1 MKTKLD
7 EMTEEFA
14 KAYVA
19 YHDATDYQ
27 RYKDNPQCVKDEYHY
42 VYWKAREVAGRE
54 RQTDIMLLL
63 LAIGICAFFVIVILI
78 LVIVF
83 KNVKPDEESIFS
95 ADEKNNEEDKKREP
109 LKPTN

>member
-63 LAIGICAFFVIVILI
+63 LAIGICALIVMIIFFCVIY
-78 LVIVF
+78 F
-83 KNVKPDEESIFS
+83 KENR
-95 ADEKNNEEDKKREP
+95 EDNPRPVQEP
-109 LKPTN
+109 RQQHLFA